1 MLSKTAAV
9 SFPALLSAA
18 LSAQEPP
25 GFYASVNTSSA
36 ALLRSTLHAVI
47 DDHTRFPYTAST
59 TDTWNILEIAQEN
72 PANQTQVVD
81 IYRNGAFTKIG
92 GGVGPYNREHAWPK
106 SYGFPNDGGDNY
118 PYTDCFHLHL
128 CDSGYNSSRSNR
140 AYGNST
146 GAGTEYATLLTN
158 GAGGGSG
165 SYPGNSNWGDSA
177 ITTGRWQ
184 VWGDRRGDCAR
195 AIFYMDVRYEGGTHG
210 VTGAAEPN
218 LIVTDTVSLIAGS
231 NTGSNLTGNAY
242 MGLLATLLQWHQLDP
257 VDARE
262 RARNDAVYAFQGNRN
277 PFVDHPEWVNCLF
290 SASCG
295 DTQPPAAPTAIVAT
309 GGKFRV
315 TLDWADNQES
325 DLASYRVLRGT
336 TKNGPFTQVNVAPVA
351 SSAFVDLGVVQG
363 ATYWYVVRA
372 VDTSNN
378 VSANSTATWTRW
390 PLDGVPTADTI
401 PAPVATTCWLNEF
414 HYDNTGTDVGEFVEV
429 AGPAGTNLAGW
440 TVVLYNGNGGGSYA
454 TIALSGTIANQQNGM
469 GCRAFASAGMQ
480 NGAPDG
486 IALVDAGGAVVEFLS
501 YEGAMLATSG
511 PAAGR
516 QSVAVPTTEDESTP
530 SGFSLQRQGVGRAG
544 ATFTWSAP
552 LAMTLGTVNV
562 GQTLQ

>member
-1 MLSKTAAV
+1 MLSKTLAV
-9 SFPALLSAA
+9 SVPALLSVA

-59 TDTWNILEIAQEN
+59 TDTWNILELAQQN
-72 PANQTQVVD
+72 PANASQIVD
-81 IYRNGAFTKIG
+81 IYRNGAFAKIG

-128 CDSGYNSSRSNR
+128 CDSNYNSSRSNR
-140 AYGNST
+140 VYANSS
-146 GAGTEYATLLTN
+146 AVGTEYSTDLTN
-158 GAGGGSG
+158 GTGGGSG
-165 SYPGNSNWGDSA
+165 TYPGNSNWGDSA

-218 LIVTDTVSLIAGS
+218 LIVTDTVSLISAS

-290 SASCG
+290 AGSCG
-295 DTQPPAAPTAIVAT
+295 DTQAPSAPTALVAT

-315 TLDWADNQES
+315 TIDWADNQEP

-336 TKNGPFTQVNVAPVA
+336 SKNGPFTQVNVAPVTA
-351 SSAFVDLGVVQG
+351 SSFVDLGVVQG

-378 VSANSTATWTRW
+378 VSGNSTAAWTRW
-390 PLDGVPTADTI
+390 PLDGVPTSTTI
-401 PAPVATTCWLNEF
+401 PSSPATSCWINEV

-429 AGPAGTNLAGW
+429 AGPAGTNLTGW

-454 TIALSGTIANQQNGM
+454 TIALSGTIVNQQNGM
-469 GCRAFASAGMQ
+469 GCRAFAAAGMQ

-486 IALVDAGGAVVEFLS
+486 LALVDAAGTVVEFLS

-511 PAAGR
+511 PASGR
-516 QSVAVPTTEDESTP
+516 QSVAIPTIEDESTP
-530 SGFSLQRQGVGRAG
+530 VGFSLQRQGTGRSGSA
-544 ATFTWSAP
+544 FTWSAP
-552 LAMTLGTVNV
+552 LAMTLGTVNA